1 VSDFGGLGELLAGA
15 DAVLD
20 ALRFEQKRLEESL
33 SVVRERISAGEAV
46 LAAAARWR
54 AVAESGVCAVP
65 GLSLPAAPAVVSAAG
80 VLARQAPAQGQ
91 AGVSRRAAMV
101 LLLAQD
107 PGRVWRSVQVA
118 EALGCPDLDGVRSE
132 MAKLASAGRIVRV
145 GSGVYRA
152 GAGGV

>member
-1 VSDFGGLGELLAGA
+1 MSDFGGLGQLLAGA

-20 ALRFEQKRLEESL
+20 ALRLEEKRLEESL

-54 AVAESGVCAVP
+54 AAGESGVCAVP
-65 GLSLPAAPAVVSAAG
+65 GFALSAPAVVSAAG

-91 AGVSRRAAMV
+91 GGVSRRAAMV

-118 EALGCPDLDGVRSE
+118 EALD
-132 MAKLASAGRIVRV
+132 
-145 GSGVYRA
+145 
-152 GAGGV
+152 